1 MELDSIKKIVQTE
14 KQAEEIKANAQKS
27 AEETIQNAI
36 ESKTQKELFA
46 KRRIEDK
53 KQLLEQKAKEENL
66 EAIRKISE
74 NTKLEC
80 EQIERKAS
88 EKLQIA
94 VDAIFKEVIS

>member
-27 AEETIQNAI
+27 AVETIQNAI

-66 EAIRKISE
+66 EVIRKINE
-74 NTKLEC
+74 DTKQEC
-80 EQIERKAS
+80 EQIEKKAS
-88 EKLQIA
+88 EKMQIA

>member
-66 EAIRKISE
+66 EVIRKINE
-74 NTKLEC
+74 DTKQEC
-80 EQIERKAS
+80 EQIEKKAS
-88 EKLQIA
+88 EKMQIA

>member
-66 EAIRKISE
+66 EVIRKINE
-74 NTKLEC
+74 DTKQEC

-88 EKLQIA
+88 EKMQIA

>member
-14 KQAEEIKANAQKS
+14 KQAEEIKANARKN

-74 NTKLEC
+74 NTKQEC

>member
-27 AEETIQNAI
+27 AVETIQNAI

-66 EAIRKISE
+66 EVIRKINE
-74 NTKLEC
+74 DTKQEC

-88 EKLQIA
+88 EKMQIA